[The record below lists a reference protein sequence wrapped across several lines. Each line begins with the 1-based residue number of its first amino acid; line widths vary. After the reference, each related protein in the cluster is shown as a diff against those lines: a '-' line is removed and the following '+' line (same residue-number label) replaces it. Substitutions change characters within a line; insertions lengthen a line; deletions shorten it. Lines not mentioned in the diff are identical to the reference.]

1 MDCLISLSL
10 SSNPYWN
17 VAEHIHLKLLCIFQ
31 TSNYDCRLFVRKTQ
45 KSFKGQQ
52 LFFLATLVTHDKY
65 CCQLFVNQSY
75 CYQNL
80 LLRATLQQGRYI
92 ANVSPKFVSFF
103 FVKLIFHWSKQRCL
117 ITCLH
122 VAKLIQETT
131 VVPKLLSFTTFVIF
145 INLKYFPRIT

>member
-45 KSFKGQQ
+45 KSLKGQQ
-52 LFFLATLVTHDKY
+52 LFFLTTLVTHDKY

-80 LLRATLQQGRYI
+80 LLRATLQQGSLM
-92 ANVSPKFVSFF
+92 SPQNLSPSFLWNLF
-103 FVKLIFHWSKQRCL
+103 FIGVNKQRSL